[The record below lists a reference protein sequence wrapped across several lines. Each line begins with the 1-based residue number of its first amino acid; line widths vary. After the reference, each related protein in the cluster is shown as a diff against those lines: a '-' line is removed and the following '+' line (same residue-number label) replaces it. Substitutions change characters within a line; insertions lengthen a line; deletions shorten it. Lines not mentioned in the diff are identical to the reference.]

1 MNHSTLDVVCDVLI
15 IGGGAAGCVAAVE
28 ARERDPNARVV
39 VLEKAHVYR
48 SGCLAAGISAL
59 NAYLTPGETAES
71 FLRYA
76 IRETVGVVRDD
87 LTLSMARELNAQVKR
102 VEEWGLPIPRDEL
115 GAPLKRGRA
124 SIKIF
129 GERIKPILGR
139 RAEASG
145 ATIFNRVNATGLALR
160 DGRVVGAYG
169 FNVRDGTF
177 YAVRAK
183 TVLVCTGG
191 AAGLYRPSN
200 PGVAAHRM
208 WYSPFNTGAGLAM
221 GIRAGAEMT
230 SFEFRFIPLRIKDA
244 MAPTGEMAQW
254 LGAKQINARG
264 EAYLEKY
271 YQHLGGKRM
280 LTQDRLYATL
290 MEYRAGRGPCYLD
303 LGGINQRKLDGTIS
317 AYLSMAPS
325 AAMIMSDEA
334 YYARQGGVMA
344 PVEITGGEPHVLG
357 GHGLAGYWVDESRCS
372 NLPGLYAAG
381 DVAGGTPK
389 KYASGAWAEAVLAV
403 RAMLDEASATAEP
416 LQLEAAEVEQERARV
431 FGPADAPGGV
441 PPRDF
446 EERLQKVM
454 DEYAGGI
461 SVQYGYSE
469 GTLRLARLHLE
480 RLEHELDALSAGSPY
495 ELMHCHE
502 VIDRVEVARSLVEH
516 MEHRRETRWHCY
528 QERLDYPERD
538 DARWLVFVNSIRQAD
553 GSRRMIERPVQR
565 AIIDVVL
572 PPLADGALIRARPG
586 EPGDLGEPPSR
597 SSGDD

>member
-1 MNHSTLDVVCDVLI
+1 VLI

-28 ARERDPNARVV
+28 ARERDPSARVV
-39 VLEKAHVYR
+39 VLEKAHIYR

-145 ATIFNRVNATGLALR
+145 ATILNRVNATGLALR

-169 FNVRDGTF
+169 FSVRDGRF

-183 TVLVCTGG
+183 VVLVCTGG

-264 EAYLEKY
+264 EPYLEKY

-303 LGGINQRKLDGTIS
+303 LGGINRRKLEGTIS

-325 AAMIMSDEA
+325 AAMFMADEA

-357 GHGLAGYWVDESRCS
+357 GHGLSGYWVDESRCS

-389 KYASGAWAEAVLAV
+389 KYASGAWAEAVLAI
-403 RAMLDEASATAEP
+403 RAMLDESAGAPEP
-416 LQLEAAEVEQERARV
+416 LQLEAAELARERARV
-431 FGPADAPGGV
+431 FAPADAPGGV
-441 PPRDF
+441 PPRDL
-446 EERLQKVM
+446 EERLQKIM

-480 RLEHELDALSAGSPY
+480 RLEQELDALSAGSPY

-538 DARWLVFVNSIRQAD
+538 DARWLVFVNSIRQPD

-572 PPLADGALIRARPG
+572 PPLADGALIRARSGDPS
-586 EPGDLGEPPSR
+586 DLGEPPR

>member
-1 MNHSTLDVVCDVLI
+1 MSTDHVELVCDLLI

-28 ARERDPNARVV
+28 ARERDPSLRV
-39 VLEKAHVYR
+39 LLMEKAHVYR

-59 NAYLTPGETAES
+59 NAYLTTGETPES

-76 IRETVGVVRDD
+76 VRETVGVVRDD

-102 VEEWGLPIPRDEL
+102 VEDWGLPIPRDEM

-145 ATIFNRVNATGLALR
+145 ATILNRVNATGLAVH
-160 DGRVVGAYG
+160 DGKVVGAYG
-169 FNVRDGTF
+169 FSVRDGRF
-177 YAVRAK
+177 YSVRAK
-183 TVLVCTGG
+183 SVLVCTGG

-244 MAPTGEMAQW
+244 MAPTGEIAQW
-254 LGAKQINARG
+254 LGAQQINARG

-271 YQHLGGKRM
+271 YGHLGGKRM

-290 MEYRAGRGPCYLD
+290 MEHRAGRGPCYLD
-303 LGGINQRKLDGTIS
+303 LRGISPRKLRGTIA

-325 AAMIMSDEA
+325 SAMIMSDEA
-334 YYARQGGVMA
+334 YYAGHGGEMA
-344 PVEITGGEPHVLG
+344 PVEITGGEPHVVG
-357 GHGLAGYWVDESRCS
+357 GHGLSGYWIDASRRS

-381 DVAGGTPK
+381 DVAGGVPK
-389 KYASGAWAEAVLAV
+389 KYASGAWAEAVIAV
-403 RAMLDEASATAEP
+403 RAMIDE
-416 LQLEAAEVEQERARV
+416 L
-431 FGPADAPGGV
+431 APGDPPPLPEADVIREQQRVYAPLTQPGPV
-441 PPRDF
+441 PAREL
-446 EERLQKVM
+446 EERLQKIM

-461 SVQYGYSE
+461 SVQYGYAE
-469 GTLRLARLHLE
+469 GTLRLAKLHVDRLLGE
-480 RLEHELDALSAGSPY
+480 VDALGAKTPY

-502 VIDRVEVARSLVEH
+502 VIDRVEVARTLIAH
-516 MEHRRETRWHCY
+516 MTHRRETRWHCY

-538 DARWLVFVNSIRQAD
+538 DEHFMIFVNSVLGED
-553 GSRRMIERPVQR
+553 GTPQIIERPVQR
-565 AIIDVVL
+565 MSVDVVL
-572 PPLADGALIRARPG
+572 PPLSDGAVIRKPLISS
-586 EPGDLGEPPSR
+586 PPSGR
-597 SSGDD
+597 DDD

>member
-1 MNHSTLDVVCDVLI
+1 MTQSAVELACDLLI

-28 ARERDPNARVV
+28 ARELAPELNVI
-39 VLEKAHVYR
+39 LMEKAHVYR

-59 NAYLTPGETAES
+59 NAYLTTGETAES

-102 VEEWGLPIPRDEL
+102 IEGWGLPIPRDEM

-145 ATIFNRVNATGLALR
+145 ARILNRVNATGLALQ

-169 FNVRDGTF
+169 FGVRDGRF
-177 YAVRAK
+177 YVVRAK

-244 MAPTGEMAQW
+244 MAPTGEIAQW

-271 YQHLGGKRM
+271 YEHLGGKRM

-290 MEYRAGRGPCYLD
+290 MEHRAGRGPCYLD
-303 LGGINQRKLDGTIS
+303 LRGVNPRKLDGTIA

-325 AAMIMSDEA
+325 SAMIMSDEA
-334 YYARQGGVMA
+334 YYAGHGGQMA
-344 PVEITGGEPHVLG
+344 PVEITGGEPHVVG
-357 GHGLAGYWVDESRCS
+357 GHGLSGYWIDAARRCS
-372 NLPGLYAAG
+372 VPGLYAAG
-381 DVAGGTPK
+381 DVAGGVPK

-403 RAMLDEASATAEP
+403 RAMI
-416 LQLEAAEVEQERARV
+416 AEVRGLQPEVALDPAQIQAERARV
-431 FGPADAPGGV
+431 FAPIERPGPV
-441 PPRDF
+441 PARDF

-461 SVQYGYSE
+461 SVQYGYAE
-469 GTLRLARLHLE
+469 GTLRIATLHLE
-480 RLEHELDALSAGSPY
+480 RLEGELEALGASTPY

-502 VIDRVEVARSLVEH
+502 VIDRVEVARTLLAH
-516 MEHRRETRWHCY
+516 MSHRRETRWHCY

-538 DARWLVFVNSIRQAD
+538 DEHFMIFVNSVREAD
-553 GSRRMIERPVQR
+553 GSIRIIERPVER
-565 AIIDVVL
+565 ASFNVVL
-572 PPLADGALIRARPG
+572 PPLADGALIRQPQDNDG
-586 EPGDLGEPPSR
+586 
-597 SSGDD
+597 SSQSERDSKG